1 MILIRK
7 VTLYLLIL
15 LAAASLIWFYKY
27 ELLLKALPVALNISN
42 PIEPNKHI
50 NWSKSDAIS
59 SNVSATGKPN
69 IIIILADDLGFN
81 DISLYNGGAADGSLR
96 TPNIDELA
104 TKGVRFNNGYAAN
117 AVCAP
122 SRASIMTGRYSTRF
136 GYEFTPFMKQG
147 PTIWKWRSEKKPSFM
162 PNVYDEKS
170 ISNFTGL
177 INGMPSSEVTI
188 AEILKDGGYYTAHIG
203 KWHLGGYV
211 EGSRPTDQGFDD
223 SLMLT
228 GSSYLPKNDPNV
240 INAKVD
246 SGVEDMVWATSQ
258 FSASFNNSDPFEPGG
273 YLTDYYT
280 DEAVKVIVNNK
291 NRPFFLYLG
300 HWAVHNPLQSLKD
313 DYDNHDRIK
322 DHNTRVYASMITA
335 LDRSVGKIV
344 QTLKD
349 NGLYENTLIVFT
361 SDNGGA
367 GYLGL
372 PDVNKPY
379 RGWKLTHFEGG
390 MHIPFIMS
398 WPEGIK
404 ENSIY
409 TKNIHH
415 NDIFPTIANVAGVLI
430 PDNLKIDGINL
441 LPYINGINSNN
452 PHETLYWKE
461 GDLQTIIH
469 KNMKLIRSNT
479 PFYRDWLFDLNK
491 DPYEQ
496 TNINKEYPKVIAE
509 LSSLL
514 DAHISEQVKPLW
526 SSVVS
531 TPIRIDK
538 TEIDKYDEDDEY
550 TYWPN

>member
-1 MILIRK
+1 MKKLIISGF
-7 VTLYLLIL
+7 LLVGIG
-15 LAAASLIWFYKY
+15 STIWFYKY
-27 ELLLKALPVALNISN
+27 EILIASLPTIVNIANPVA
-42 PIEPNKHI
+42 ENKSI
-50 NWSKSDAIS
+50 YWSKDTSL
-59 SNVSATGKPN
+59 NKNLELQNKPN
-69 IIIILADDLGFN
+69 VIIILADDLGFN
-81 DISLYNGGAADGSLR
+81 DISLYNGGAADGTLM

-104 TKGVRFNNGYAAN
+104 NTGVRFDKGYAAN

-228 GSSYLPKNDPNV
+228 GSSYLPKKDPNV

-280 DEAVKVIVNNK
+280 DEAVKVIENNK

-313 DYDNHDRIK
+313 DYDNHDHIK

-335 LDRSVGKIV
+335 LDRSVGKII

-372 PDVNKPY
+372 PDINKPF

-398 WPEGIK
+398 WPKGIK

-415 NDIFPTIANVAGVLI
+415 NDIFPTIANVAGVSI
-430 PDNLKIDGINL
+430 PNNLKIDGINL
-441 LPYINGINSNN
+441 LPYINGIDLNN

-479 PFYRDWLFDLNK
+479 PVYRDWLFDLDK

-496 TNINKEYPKVIAE
+496 ININKEYPKVIAQ
-509 LSSLL
+509 LNSLL
-514 DAHISEQVKPLW
+514 DIHISELVKPLW
-526 SSVVS
+526 PSVVS

-538 TEIDKYDEDDEY
+538 TEIDKYDGDDEY

>member
-1 MILIRK
+1 MKKLIICGF
-7 VTLYLLIL
+7 LLVGIG
-15 LAAASLIWFYKY
+15 STVWFYKY
-27 ELLLKALPVALNISN
+27 EILIASLPTIVNISN
-42 PIEPNKHI
+42 PVAENKSI
-50 NWSKSDAIS
+50 YWSKDTSL
-59 SNVSATGKPN
+59 NKNLELQNKPN
-69 IIIILADDLGFN
+69 VIIILADDLGFN
-81 DISLYNGGAADGSLR
+81 DISLYNGGAADGTLM

-104 TKGVRFNNGYAAN
+104 NTGVRFDKGYAAN

-280 DEAVKVIVNNK
+280 DEAVKVIENNK

-313 DYDNHDRIK
+313 DYDNHAHIK

-335 LDRSVGKIV
+335 LDRSVGKII

-372 PDVNKPY
+372 PDINKPF

-398 WPEGIK
+398 WPKGIK

-415 NDIFPTIANVAGVLI
+415 NDIFPTIANVTGVSI
-430 PDNLKIDGINL
+430 PNNLKIDGINL
-441 LPYINGINSNN
+441 LPYINGIDLNN

-479 PFYRDWLFDLNK
+479 PVYRDWLFDLEK

-496 TNINKEYPKVIAE
+496 ININKEYPKVIAQ
-509 LSSLL
+509 LNSLL
-514 DAHISEQVKPLW
+514 DIHISEQVKSLW
-526 SSVVS
+526 PSVVS